1 MNYKHQKKENW
12 DCDLKAMQTTL
23 NKLQSHCAINF
34 GGGLFGGGGW
44 GVRIH

>member
-34 GGGLFGGGGW
+34 GGGGGLVGVGGG
-44 GVRIH
+44 